1 MVSSSGGGQPVALSR
16 VLPQVVTDAAMLSI
30 FSSAMEARIFLYFV
44 VVAAASYSITEVL
57 PVAATYRAPKWPS
70 D

>member
-1 MVSSSGGGQPVALSR
+1 MALSH
-16 VLPQVVTDAAMLSI
+16 VPPPVVADDAMLSV